1 MHAPP
6 PDLVLASS
14 SRYRRELLAR
24 LTAHFSCLA
33 PDVDESPRSGEA
45 PAALAARLT
54 LLKATTVAP
63 LRPDAVV
70 IGSDQVAALGQR
82 VLGKPGTAAR
92 AAAQLA
98 DCSGQT
104 VVFHT
109 AVAILAPGGTGSLSH
124 VDCTEVDFRSLHEE
138 EIDRYIAL
146 DRPLDCA
153 GSFRAE
159 SLGIS
164 LFKAMRSND
173 PSAIQG
179 LPLIWVSAALRE
191 LGWQLP

>member
-1 MHAPP
+1 MHTPL

-14 SRYRRELLAR
+14 SRYRRELLGR
-24 LTAHFSCLA
+24 LTGHFRWLA
-33 PDVDESPRSGEA
+33 PDVDESPRPGET
-45 PAALAARLT
+45 PAALAARLA
-54 LLKATTVAP
+54 LLKATAIALVQPT
-63 LRPDAVV
+63 AVV
-70 IGSDQVAALGQR
+70 IGSDQVAALGER

-92 AAAQLA
+92 AVTQLA
-98 DCSGQT
+98 GCSGQT

-109 AVAILAPGGTGSLSH
+109 AVAVLAPGASGPRSH
-124 VDCTEVDFRSLHEE
+124 VDRTEVEFRTLSEE
-138 EIDRYIAL
+138 EIQRYVDL
-146 DRPLDCA
+146 DQPLDCA

-164 LFKAMRSND
+164 LFNAVRTGD

>member
-1 MHAPP
+1 MHATL

-14 SRYRRELLAR
+14 SRYRRELLGR
-24 LTAHFSCLA
+24 LTSQFSWLA
-33 PDVDESPRSGEA
+33 PDVDESPRPGEA
-45 PAALAARLT
+45 PAALAARLAA
-54 LLKATTVAP
+54 LKAAAIATG
-63 LRPDAVV
+63 RPDAVV
-70 IGSDQVAALGQR
+70 IGSDQVAALGER

-92 AAAQLA
+92 AMAQLA
-98 DCSGQT
+98 GCSGHT

-109 AVAILAPGGTGSLSH
+109 AVVILAPGGVGPRTH
-124 VDCTEVDFRSLHEE
+124 VDRTEAEFRMLSEE
-138 EIDRYIAL
+138 EIHRYVQQ
-146 DRPLDCA
+146 DQPLDCA

-164 LFKAMRSND
+164 LFTALRTSD